1 MMNWASVRDQRSR
14 QRWLRGFF
22 FELMMVVILFLSFP
36 DPRLDVYEFSLDLAR
51 PRVLCMAHAEQRRF
65 VDMLRLA
72 SFGDTGVKLDAGEL
86 QTLFLHQSLA

>member
-1 MMNWASVRDQRSR
+1 
-14 QRWLRGFF
+14 
-22 FELMMVVILFLSFP
+22 MV
-36 DPRLDVYEFSLDLAR
+36 
-51 PRVLCMAHAEQRRF
+51 HAEQRRF